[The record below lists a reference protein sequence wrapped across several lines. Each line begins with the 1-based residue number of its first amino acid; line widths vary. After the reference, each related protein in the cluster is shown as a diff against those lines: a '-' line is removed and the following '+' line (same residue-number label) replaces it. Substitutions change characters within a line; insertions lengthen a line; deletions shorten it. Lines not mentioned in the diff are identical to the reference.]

1 MNHAVDRMDF
11 PGFDARG
18 FTSFAQI
25 QKEVEE
31 FSIILRE
38 RGIDITPGSPL
49 DEMCLTL
56 LGLEEK
62 RKNTALIDAK
72 EDIRVTLRSALGLH
86 DIIRRIV
93 RLHARPEFAVLE
105 GHLRLLNLSSV
116 AQNIAAPGDKVAA
129 KLFELLIGLVCL
141 EAGRNLQVEEPHQSY
156 GDNPD
161 ILVDLDGRRWGFAC
175 KVLYGRSPITLFE
188 RLQKGVDQIEASPA
202 EIGCTIVN
210 LKNQIDHEETWVLAN
225 PDAHAHGTE
234 TPTFGAWRDIAHPRD
249 ILSGLAQRRHEEL
262 VAVNGEDAIQPL
274 FEGKKS
280 IRGALLFLQT
290 ATALA
295 SPHGPVNTTVGIFSL
310 MILGDI
316 APAALKTL
324 DRLNHAMHHRS

>member
-1 MNHAVDRMDF
+1 MNHAVDRMSF
-11 PGFDARG
+11 PGFDPRG

-31 FSIILRE
+31 FALILRQ
-38 RGIDITPGSPL
+38 RGIDITPRSPL

-56 LGLEEK
+56 LGLEEQ
-62 RKNTALIDAK
+62 RKNTALVDAN
-72 EDIRVTLRSALGLH
+72 EDIRVALRGALGLH

-93 RLHARPEFAVLE
+93 RLHGRPEFAMLE
-105 GHLRLLNLSSV
+105 GHLRLLNSSTV

-141 EAGRNLQVEEPHQSY
+141 EAGKNLQVEEPHQSY

-175 KVLYGRSPITLFE
+175 KVLYGRSPIILFE

-202 EIGCTIVN
+202 EIGCTIIN
-210 LKNQIDHEETWVLAN
+210 LKNQIDHDETWVLAN
-225 PDAHAHGTE
+225 PAVRADGTE
-234 TPTFGAWRDIAHPRD
+234 TPTFGAWRDIADPRD
-249 ILSGLAQRRHEEL
+249 MLSALAERRHEEL
-262 VAVNGEDAIQPL
+262 LTVNGEDAVKSL

-280 IRGALLFLQT
+280 ILGALLFLQT

-310 MILGDI
+310 MILGDM
-316 APAALKTL
+316 APGALETL